1 MRPQQPQT
9 LAEAV
14 GGVRGVIDSAA
25 PTVVFVS
32 ANSVGGLRAGLAAAV
47 ITGVL
52 IMVLRLVR
60 REPVRQALGGFGAV
74 AVAAAVAARTGSAQ
88 GFFLPGILLNAGYAA
103 LAAISVVVGH
113 PFVGYVLAALD
124 DRFADWRHS
133 PPLRRAATLASLVWT
148 LVFAA
153 RAAVQG
159 WLYLHSQVG
168 WLAAAKLGMGLP
180 LFAAAAAVS
189 LLLARRAAGSAAQ
202 QHDVVAVDD
211 LAFVRRTALGG
222 QLPGGASQE
231 GG

>member
-25 PTVVFVS
+25 PTVVFVA
-32 ANSVGGLRAGLAAAV
+32 ANSVGGLRAGLIAAV
-47 ITGVL
+47 VTGVL
-52 IMVLRLVR
+52 IMVLRLAR
-60 REPVRQALGGFGAV
+60 RQPLRQAIGGFGAV

-88 GFFLPGILLNAGYAA
+88 GFFLPGILLNAAYAA
-103 LAAISVVVGH
+103 MAAVSVLVGR
-113 PFVGYVLAALD
+113 PFVGYVFAALD
-124 DRFADWRHS
+124 DRCTDWQHM
-133 PPLRRAATLASLVWT
+133 PPVRRAANLASLLWVA
-148 LVFAA
+148 VFAA
-153 RAAVQG
+153 RATVQG
-159 WLYLHSQVG
+159 WLYVHSQVG

-180 LFAAAAAVS
+180 LFAAAGAVS
-189 LLLARRAAGSAAQ
+189 LLLARRAISSAAQ

-211 LAFVRRTALGG
+211 LTLVRRAPLGG